1 MTRDPWAACPTDEA
15 EVVCGDFERSRTW
28 PDTLDRVERVRLA
41 LLTARAD
48 GPEAGSAR
56 AS

>member
-1 MTRDPWAACPTDEA
+1 MTRDPWAGCPTDEA
-15 EVVCGDFERSRTW
+15 EVVCGVFERSRTW